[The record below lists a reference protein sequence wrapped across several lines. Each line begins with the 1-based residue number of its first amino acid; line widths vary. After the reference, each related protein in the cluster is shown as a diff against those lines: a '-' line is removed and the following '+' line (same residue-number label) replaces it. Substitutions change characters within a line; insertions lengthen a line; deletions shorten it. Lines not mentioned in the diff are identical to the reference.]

1 VEFQNVPY
9 RGNNNS
15 NSRNG
20 NGRASVTA
28 LAKQNNGNGRGR
40 LNSRDESAASRR
52 TGSNLLDMVASRGSG
67 RNAFDDDDYAS
78 SVAPLGKRGGSPSL
92 EDDRNG
98 DVEYHHRNGSGGA
111 YANGSGS
118 HQPSARAAASRS
130 RATVAAAAAADEF
143 DYDVDGQAYDED
155 IGSLEDPGDIQG
167 DPDEK
172 KYCYCNRISF
182 GQMVGCDDENCE
194 KEWVRPRKHF
204 RSPIS

>member
-1 VEFQNVPY
+1 
-9 RGNNNS
+9 
-15 NSRNG
+15 
-20 NGRASVTA
+20 
-28 LAKQNNGNGRGR
+28 
-40 LNSRDESAASRR
+40 
-52 TGSNLLDMVASRGSG
+52 MVASRGGG

-78 SVAPLGKRGGSPSL
+78 SVAPFGKRGGSLPN
-92 EDDRNG
+92 DDGHNG
-98 DVEYHHRNGSGGA
+98 DVDYHHRNGPGGA

-143 DYDVDGQAYDED
+143 DYDIDGQAYDED
-155 IGSLEDPGDIQG
+155 VGSLEDPGDIQG

-194 KEWVRPRKHF
+194 KEWVRPRYTTCVWFLTRLMADVMLFLSVPPYLHWTQGCTN
-204 RSPIS
+204 RYMVL